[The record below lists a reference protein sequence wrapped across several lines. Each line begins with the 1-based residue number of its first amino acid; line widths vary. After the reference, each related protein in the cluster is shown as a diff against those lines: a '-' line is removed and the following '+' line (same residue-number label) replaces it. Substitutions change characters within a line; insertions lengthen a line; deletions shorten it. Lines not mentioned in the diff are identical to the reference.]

1 MHGMPQLSQ
10 HSICQKNLSPAGLKR
25 FQMYW
30 KILSFSFSQMQK
42 LAHDIITKHSKTTSK
57 KEALLLIIKLMV
69 LKELGKV
76 I

>member
-1 MHGMPQLSQ
+1 MSSWILPLIETFQVQLTPPDF
-10 HSICQKNLSPAGLKR
+10 IEVN
-25 FQMYW
+25 
-30 KILSFSFSQMQK
+30 SFSQMQK
-42 LAHDIITKHSKTTSK
+42 LANDIITKHSKTTSK